1 MMSFPAPAQITSSPE
16 VPLIRS
22 AEAVPEML
30 QAGRDRAILVVG
42 KLVMK
47 SGTRAAIARV
57 LRRIRGLL
65 FGNFIEI

>member
-1 MMSFPAPAQITSSPE
+1 MSFPDPAQITSSPG

-22 AEAVPEML
+22 ANDVPEML
-30 QAGRDRAILVVG
+30 QAGRDRAKLVVG
-42 KLVMK
+42 KLVMN

-57 LRRIRGLL
+57 LRRIRDLL